1 MSKCK
6 HCLNTEK
13 NEIGEI
19 ICFCEEYDEP
29 VNVTQG
35 DCVGN
40 CEMEEPMENKDNWF
54 TEMEEAEKRKEQE
67 EWIESL
73 EKGENNE

>member
-13 NEIGEI
+13 NEIGET
-19 ICFCEEYDEP
+19 ICFCEEYDGP

-35 DCVGN
+35 DCFGN
-40 CEMEEPMENKDNWF
+40 CEMEETELRGENKQTDVSIDPYD
-54 TEMEEAEKRKEQE
+54 MKYIRCG
-67 EWIESL
+67 
-73 EKGENNE
+73 KGENK